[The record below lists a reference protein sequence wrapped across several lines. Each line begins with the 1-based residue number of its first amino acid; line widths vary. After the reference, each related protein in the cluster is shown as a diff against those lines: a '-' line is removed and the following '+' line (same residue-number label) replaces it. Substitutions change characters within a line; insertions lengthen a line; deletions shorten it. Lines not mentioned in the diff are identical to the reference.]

1 MLSLSFPEMNSQT
14 VTLNNLLCTRAQ
26 SFCIDEQLSLTAE
39 LGKRPSI
46 KGYELECII
55 GSKKM
60 GLLIQAQQTQVY
72 LNELLKGTP
81 FNLLPELLK
90 LEFIAAAIAPYQ
102 RLIADTFGQQ
112 AVIASIKTI
121 ELPASNVISGCINF
135 INQQI
140 AVTCWIENDPQFIF
154 TALPH
159 AQSTISSHIPLQY
172 SLAIGHTSLSLDE
185 TKSLQPGDII
195 FFDINHVIDNQAVL
209 IIANKPIWR
218 CSLIDNQITI
228 TAAEVENP
236 MPSDNT
242 DIQSLPIN
250 ISFEIGEQTVTVA
263 ELSQLQEQFVFELSG
278 PLDQPVKLKANG
290 KVLATGELVKINDH
304 LGVRVI
310 NLMNKEIS

>member
-1 MLSLSFPEMNSQT
+1 MLSLPFPKIDSQT
-14 VTLNNLLCTRAQ
+14 VALNNLLRSRAQ
-26 SFCIDEQLSLTAE
+26 SFHIDDQLSLAAE

-55 GSKKM
+55 GSKNVI
-60 GLLIQAQQTQVY
+60 LLIQAEQTQGY
-72 LNELLKGTP
+72 LNTLLQGTP
-81 FNLLPELLK
+81 FNLLPELLQ

-102 RLIADTFGQQ
+102 TLLADTFGQQ
-112 AVIASIKTI
+112 AVIASIRTI
-121 ELPASNVISGCINF
+121 EIAASDVMSGCINI

-140 AVTCWIENDPQFIF
+140 GITCWIKNDPKFIF
-154 TALPH
+154 AALPP
-159 AQSTISSHIPLQY
+159 APSTIGNHIPLLY
-172 SLAIGHTSLSLDE
+172 SLAIGYTSLSLDE

-195 FFDINHVIDNQAVL
+195 FFDINHLTDSRAVL
-209 IIANKPIWR
+209 IIENKPIWH

-228 TAAEVENP
+228 TAAEIENP

-290 KVLATGELVKINDH
+290 KVLATGELVKINEH